1 MTTIAHMKLWLKQ
14 DADMN
19 AVREIV
25 AAYKGAK
32 LDDDNYI
39 VYYNTEPR
47 KVNQLIG
54 ELHTFKYGVE
64 ITNEVF

>member
-1 MTTIAHMKLWLKQ
+1 MVISHMKLLLRQ

-25 AAYKGAK
+25 TAYENAK
-32 LDDDNYI
+32 LDEDNYI

-47 KVNQLIG
+47 DVERLIE
-54 ELHTFKYGVE
+54 ELHPFKYGVE

>member
-1 MTTIAHMKLWLKQ
+1 MTIYHLKLWLKQ

-25 AAYKGAK
+25 AAYEGAK
-32 LDDDNYI
+32 LDNDNYI
-39 VYYNTEPR
+39 VYYNAELR
-47 KVNQLIG
+47 EVGKLIG
-54 ELHTFKYGVE
+54 ELHTFKYRVE

>member
-1 MTTIAHMKLWLKQ
+1 MTIYHLKLWLKQ

-25 AAYKGAK
+25 AAYEGAK
-32 LDDDNYI
+32 LDNDNYI
-39 VYYNTEPR
+39 VYYNAEL
-47 KVNQLIG
+47 KEVGQLIV
-54 ELHTFKYGVE
+54 ELHTFKYRVE

>member
-1 MTTIAHMKLWLKQ
+1 MTIAHMKLWLKQ

-25 AAYKGAK
+25 AAYEGAK
-32 LDDDNYI
+32 LDEDNYI

-47 KVNQLIG
+47 KVNQLID

>member
-1 MTTIAHMKLWLKQ
+1 MTITHMKLWLKQ

-19 AVREIV
+19 AVKEIV
-25 AAYKGAK
+25 AAYEGAK

-39 VYYNTEPR
+39 VYYNNETR

-64 ITNEVF
+64 ISNEVL

>member
-1 MTTIAHMKLWLKQ
+1 MTIYHLKLWLKQ

-25 AAYKGAK
+25 AAYEGAK

-39 VYYNTEPR
+39 VYYNNELM
-47 KVNQLIG
+47 KAGQLIN
-54 ELHTFKYGVE
+54 ELHMFKYRVE

>member
-47 KVNQLIG
+47 KVNQLID
-54 ELHTFKYGVE
+54 ELHTFKYGIE

>member
-1 MTTIAHMKLWLKQ
+1 MTITHMKLWLKQ

-25 AAYKGAK
+25 AAYEGAK
-32 LDDDNYI
+32 LDDDDYI

-47 KVNQLIG
+47 KVNQLID

>member
-1 MTTIAHMKLWLKQ
+1 MTIYHLKLWLKQ

-25 AAYKGAK
+25 AAYEGAK

-39 VYYNTEPR
+39 VYYNTELG
-47 KVNQLIG
+47 KVGQLIV
-54 ELHTFKYGVE
+54 ELHTFKYRVE
-64 ITNEVF
+64 ITNEAF

>member
-32 LDDDNYI
+32 LDEDNYI

-47 KVNQLIG
+47 KVNQLID

-64 ITNEVF
+64 ISNEVF

>member
-25 AAYKGAK
+25 AAYEGAK

-47 KVNQLIG
+47 KVNQIIG

>member
-25 AAYKGAK
+25 AAYEGAK

-47 KVNQLIG
+47 KVNQLIDD
-54 ELHTFKYGVE
+54 LHTFKYGVE

>member
-25 AAYKGAK
+25 AAYEGSK
-32 LDDDNYI
+32 LDEDNYI

-47 KVNQLIG
+47 KVNQLID
-54 ELHTFKYGVE
+54 ELHTFKYGIE

>member
-1 MTTIAHMKLWLKQ
+1 MTIYHLKLWLKQ

-25 AAYKGAK
+25 AAYEGAK

-39 VYYNTEPR
+39 VYYNAELR
-47 KVNQLIG
+47 EVGKLIS
-54 ELHTFKYGVE
+54 ELHAFKYKVE

>member
-25 AAYKGAK
+25 AAYEGAK

-47 KVNQLIG
+47 KVNQLID
-54 ELHTFKYGVE
+54 ELHTFKYGIE
-64 ITNEVF
+64 ITNEIF

>member
-1 MTTIAHMKLWLKQ
+1 MTIAHMKLWLKQ
-14 DADMN
+14 DADIN

-25 AAYKGAK
+25 AAYEGAK

-39 VYYNTEPR
+39 VYYNTELM
-47 KVNQLIG
+47 KVGQLID
-54 ELHTFKYGVE
+54 ELHMFKYRVN

>member
-1 MTTIAHMKLWLKQ
+1 MTIAHMKLWLKQ

-25 AAYKGAK
+25 AAYDGAK
-32 LDDDNYI
+32 LDENNYI
-39 VYYNTEPR
+39 VYYNTDFR
-47 KVNQLIG
+47 SVSQLIE
-54 ELHTFKYGVE
+54 ELHTFKYEVT

>member
-1 MTTIAHMKLWLKQ
+1 MTIAHMKLWLKQ

-25 AAYKGAK
+25 AAYEGAK
-32 LDDDNYI
+32 LDDDDYI

-47 KVNQLIG
+47 KVNQLIS
-54 ELHTFKYGVE
+54 ELHIFKYGVE
-64 ITNEVF
+64 IANEVF

>member
-1 MTTIAHMKLWLKQ
+1 MTIAHMKLWLRQ

-25 AAYKGAK
+25 AAYEGAK

-47 KVNQLIG
+47 KVNQLID
-54 ELHTFKYGVE
+54 ELHTFKYEVK

>member
-1 MTTIAHMKLWLKQ
+1 MTIAHMKLWLKQ
-14 DADMN
+14 DADIN

-25 AAYKGAK
+25 AAYEGAK

-39 VYYNTEPR
+39 VYYNTELM
-47 KVNQLIG
+47 KVGQLIN
-54 ELHTFKYGVE
+54 ELHMFKYRVN